1 MSKKETT
8 NPKEVRNQ
16 NYEAKKMNNYENLKK
31 KKDKDLPW
39 WVELLFVQIGLPD
52 KLLIKILKTKKT
64 SKEFIKNEK
73 KSIIIFSIIGIK
85 KLIYI
90 NQVKDLKNK
99 EELILNESIRVLNE
113 CFDLENKNKRT
124 LNKSI
129 ELIEYC
135 LEEYKYKNWFQNLN
149 DEFP

>member
-1 MSKKETT
+1 MKKVKIAFFT
-8 NPKEVRNQ
+8 
-16 NYEAKKMNNYENLKK
+16 
-31 KKDKDLPW
+31 
-39 WVELLFVQIGLPD
+39 ISI
-52 KLLIKILKTKKT
+52 LIFFL
-64 SKEFIKNEK
+64 
-73 KSIIIFSIIGIK
+73 IGIK

-99 EELILNESIRVLNE
+99 EESNLNESIRVLNE

-135 LEEYKYKNWFQNLN
+135 LKRYGYNN
-149 DEFP
+149 

>member
-1 MSKKETT
+1 
-8 NPKEVRNQ
+8 
-16 NYEAKKMNNYENLKK
+16 MNK
-31 KKDKDLPW
+31 
-39 WVELLFVQIGLPD
+39 V
-52 KLLIKILKTKKT
+52 KITFFT
-64 SKEFIKNEK
+64 IP
-73 KSIIIFSIIGIK
+73 IIIFSLIGIK

-90 NQVKDLKNK
+90 NQEKDLKNK

-135 LEEYKYKNWFQNLN
+135 IEEYGYTN
-149 DEFP
+149 

>member
-1 MSKKETT
+1 
-8 NPKEVRNQ
+8 
-16 NYEAKKMNNYENLKK
+16 MNKFKIRIFTILII
-31 KKDKDLPW
+31 
-39 WVELLFVQIGLPD
+39 LFSL
-52 KLLIKILKTKKT
+52 
-64 SKEFIKNEK
+64 
-73 KSIIIFSIIGIK
+73 IGIK

-99 EELILNESIRVLNE
+99 EDSLLNESIHVLNE

-135 LEEYKYKNWFQNLN
+135 LEEYGYKN
-149 DEFP
+149 

>member
-1 MSKKETT
+1 
-8 NPKEVRNQ
+8 
-16 NYEAKKMNNYENLKK
+16 MNK
-31 KKDKDLPW
+31 
-39 WVELLFVQIGLPD
+39 F
-52 KLLIKILKTKKT
+52 KIAIFT
-64 SKEFIKNEK
+64 I
-73 KSIIIFSIIGIK
+73 SIIISIIGIK

-99 EELILNESIRVLNE
+99 KESFLKESTRVLNE

-135 LEEYKYKNWFQNLN
+135 LEEYGYKN
-149 DEFP
+149 